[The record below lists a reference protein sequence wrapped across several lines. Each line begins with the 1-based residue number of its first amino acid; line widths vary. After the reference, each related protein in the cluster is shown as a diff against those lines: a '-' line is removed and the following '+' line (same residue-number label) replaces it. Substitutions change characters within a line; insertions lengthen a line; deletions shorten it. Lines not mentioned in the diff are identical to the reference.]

1 MAHHKADALARL
13 LWQHE
18 NDRKHERHLSER
30 VSELSRRVEVLTR
43 ELEQARGGLSKAAEA
58 DRSAGGSRVKRRW

>member
-1 MAHHKADALARL
+1 
-13 LWQHE
+13 
-18 NDRKHERHLSER
+18 